1 MTIQTDNPAGE
12 GLGRAVAGAVAE
24 AGPDAVA
31 QAAAGAHAA
40 GTAARPVHAGAAE
53 PDMAVLA
60 GKGTAAGSGYADAA
74 TADMAVLP
82 VEHTGGPGVA
92 APLARGVAYAPLDLG
107 RWLLWGGYA
116 LVLLAAPLV
125 FSRGSGLTMLSQM
138 GTVMLFGLSYNMLL
152 GQGGMLSFGH
162 AVYAGLGAFVAA
174 HAMNAASVPVT
185 LIPLVGG
192 VAGMGFGVLFGYVT
206 TRKAGTTFAMIT
218 LGLVELVFA
227 SALMFPGFFGGEG
240 GVTTNRVYGGAL
252 LGITFGPQLQVYYL
266 IAAWL
271 FLGTVAA
278 YAFTCT
284 PLGRI
289 INAVRDNPERAEF
302 IGYDARWVRYLV
314 LVLSSFLAGVSGGL
328 SAINFEIVSAENVS
342 AVRSGAILLF
352 TFIGGIG
359 FFFGP
364 LLGGVVGILFSVLLP
379 DYTAAWQ
386 LYLGLFFVVLVRFA
400 PGGLGSLVMLALR
413 IILSGHGRRI
423 GAPLACVVL
432 ALLAGVAG
440 LVMAVEMTYY
450 LTQDAISGAGKNLFG
465 VVVDPHAAAPWLVA
479 GGLMLASLAAWRVTR
494 PALAEAWDAAH
505 ASGAQSLRTT
515 V

>member
-1 MTIQTDNPAGE
+1 
-12 GLGRAVAGAVAE
+12 
-24 AGPDAVA
+24 
-31 QAAAGAHAA
+31 
-40 GTAARPVHAGAAE
+40 
-53 PDMAVLA
+53 MATTL
-60 GKGTAAGSGYADAA
+60 T
-74 TADMAVLP
+74 
-82 VEHTGGPGVA
+82 
-92 APLARGVAYAPLDLG
+92 YAPLNLG
-107 RWLLWGGYA
+107 RWLLWSTYA

-125 FSRGSGLTMLSQM
+125 FNQGSGLTMLSQM

-162 AVYAGLGAFVAA
+162 AVYAGLGAFFAA
-174 HAMNAASVPVT
+174 HAMNQASVPVT

-240 GVTTNRVYGGAL
+240 GITTNRVYGGQVF
-252 LGITFGPQLQVYYL
+252 GITYGPQVQVYYL
-266 IAAWL
+266 IAGWL
-271 FLGTVAA
+271 FLCTAAA
-278 YAFTCT
+278 YAYTQT

-289 INAVRDNPERAEF
+289 INAVRDNPERVEF
-302 IGYDARWVRYLV
+302 IGYDTRWVRYLV
-314 LVLSSFLAGVSGGL
+314 LVLSSFFAGVSGGL

-386 LYLGLFFVVLVRFA
+386 LYLGLFFVLLVRFA
-400 PGGLGSLVMLALR
+400 PGGLGSLLMLLLRTAKFGQFGRIAPALAR
-413 IILSGHGRRI
+413 LS
-423 GAPLACVVL
+423 LAVLVGIAGLVL
-432 ALLAGVAG
+432 AIEMTYHVTQDASNGPEKKLFGVLVDTHAAGPWLLAGA
-440 LVMAVEMTYY
+440 LV
-450 LTQDAISGAGKNLFG
+450 
-465 VVVDPHAAAPWLVA
+465 AAALLGWR
-479 GGLMLASLAAWRVTR
+479 LAR
-494 PALAEAWDAAH
+494 PGFVQAWDAA
-505 ASGAQSLRTT
+505 GAVMADTIRRNP
-515 V
+515 